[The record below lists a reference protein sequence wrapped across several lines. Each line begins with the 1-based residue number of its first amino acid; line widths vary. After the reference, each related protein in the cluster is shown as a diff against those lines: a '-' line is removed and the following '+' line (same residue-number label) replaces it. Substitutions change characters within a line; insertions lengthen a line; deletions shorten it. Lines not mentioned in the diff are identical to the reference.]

1 MEILLFYYDVNK
13 TRDMKKIKVSE
24 LPESKSFVGLFTM
37 GVDGGNRSVKVSLEW
52 VHDELNRTAN
62 EALDL
67 MKAAKEVKQGEK
79 GEKGEDGR
87 MKIVMHNADEH
98 TFVLTPDALHV
109 WPEVTQLHL
118 TFAAA
123 EDGYVGEYAFQFT
136 CPDDAGTTLEL
147 PAGIKWYGGKV
158 VVPEAGKTYQASV
171 VNDVII
177 MGGAE

>member
-1 MEILLFYYDVNK
+1 
-13 TRDMKKIKVSE
+13 MKKIKVSE
-24 LPESKSFVGLFTM
+24 LPESKSFVGLFTL

-52 VHDELNRTAN
+52 VHGELNRIAN

-87 MKIVMHNADEH
+87 MKIVMHNADEA

-109 WPEVTQLHL
+109 WPKVTQLHL

-136 CPDDAGTTLEL
+136 CPEDKATTIEL
-147 PAGIKWYGGKV
+147 PAGIKWYGGRV
-158 VVPEAGKTYQASV
+158 VVPEAGKVYQASV
-171 VNDVII
+171 VNNIII

>member
-24 LPESKSFVGLFTM
+24 LPESIDFVGLFTI
-37 GVDGGNRSVKVSLEW
+37 GVDGENRSVKVSLERI
-52 VHDELNRTAN
+52 HDEINRTAK

-87 MKIVMHNADEH
+87 LKIVMHNADEN
-98 TFVLTPDALHV
+98 TFVLTPNTLHV
-109 WPEVTQLHL
+109 WPEVAQLHL

-123 EDGYVGEYAFQFT
+123 EDGYVGEYGFQFT
-136 CPDDAGTTLEL
+136 CPEDKATTIEL
-147 PAGIKWYGGKV
+147 PAGIKWYGGRV
-158 VVPEAGKTYQASV
+158 VVPEAGKVYQASV
-171 VNDVII
+171 VNNVII

>member
-24 LPESKSFVGLFTM
+24 LPESKDFVGLFTI
-37 GVDGGNRSVKVSLEW
+37 GVDGKNRSVKVSLERI
-52 VHDELNRTAN
+52 HDEINRTAK

-87 MKIVMHNADEH
+87 LKIVMHNADEN
-98 TFVLTPDALHV
+98 TFVLTPNALHV
-109 WPEVTQLHL
+109 WPEVAQLHL

-123 EDGYVGEYAFQFT
+123 DDGFVGEYAFQFT
-136 CPDDAGTTLEL
+136 CPDDAGTTLGL

-158 VVPEAGKTYQASV
+158 IVPEAGKTYQASV

>member
-87 MKIVMHNADEH
+87 MKIVMHNADEA

-109 WPEVTQLHL
+109 WPKVTQLHL

>member
-13 TRDMKKIKVSE
+13 TIDMKKIKVSE
-24 LPESKSFVGLFTM
+24 LPESKDFIGLFTI
-37 GVDGGNRSVKVSLEW
+37 GVDGKNRSVKVSLERI
-52 VHDELNRTAN
+52 HDEINRTAN

-87 MKIVMHNADEH
+87 LKIIMHNADEN
-98 TFVLTPDALHV
+98 TFVLTPNTLHV

-123 EDGYVGEYAFQFT
+123 EDGYVGEYAFQFM
-136 CPDDAGTTLEL
+136 CPEDKATTIEL
-147 PAGIKWYGGKV
+147 PAGIKWYSGKV

-171 VNDVII
+171 VNNVII

>member
-1 MEILLFYYDVNK
+1 
-13 TRDMKKIKVSE
+13 
-24 LPESKSFVGLFTM
+24 M
-37 GVDGGNRSVKVSLEW
+37 GVDGRNRSVKVSLEW
-52 VHDELNRTAN
+52 IHDELNRAAN

-87 MKIVMHNADEH
+87 LKIVMHNADEN
-98 TFVLTPDALHV
+98 TFVLTPNALHV
-109 WPEVTQLHL
+109 WHEMEQLHL
-118 TFAAA
+118 TFATA

-136 CPDDAGTTLEL
+136 CPDDAGATLEL

>member
-52 VHDELNRTAN
+52 VHDELNRIAN

-98 TFVLTPDALHV
+98 TFVLTPNAFHV
-109 WPEVTQLHL
+109 WPEVEQLHL

-123 EDGYVGEYAFQFT
+123 EDGYVGEYGFQFT
-136 CPDDAGTTLEL
+136 CPEDKATNLMLPTGLEW
-147 PAGIKWYGGKV
+147 PDKKEV
-158 VVPEAGKTYQASV
+158 FPEAGKTYRA
-171 VNDVII
+171 VII
-177 MGGAE
+177 NNFIVML